1 MQELEQRLLIDPQE
15 GDFMHLNLFLMHSS
29 EMTQA
34 EKQWVKKLTM
44 EVQQDSA
51 GSTSK
56 CLPGQ
61 FEEWATTLHKV
72 RLRPELRQKIADEI
86 TEVAMCRHV
95 LCAMK
100 KALSHLRNIL
110 FTYLKN
116 KPIYLIKRQKCETH
130 SKPAC

>member
-1 MQELEQRLLIDPQE
+1 MQELELRLLIDPQE
-15 GDFMHLNLFLMHSS
+15 GDFLYLNHFLEHSS

-44 EVQQDSA
+44 EVQQGSA
-51 GSTSK
+51 G
-56 CLPGQ
+56 PG
-61 FEEWATTLHKV
+61 FEEWATTPQKV

-116 KPIYLIKRQKCETH
+116 KTIYLIKRQKCETH

>member
-15 GDFMHLNLFLMHSS
+15 GDFMHLNHFLKHSS

-51 GSTSK
+51 GSSSE
-56 CLPGQ
+56 CLPE
-61 FEEWATTLHKV
+61 FEEWATTPHKV

-100 KALSHLRNIL
+100 RSLSHLRNIL

-116 KPIYLIKRQKCETH
+116 KTIYLIKRQKCETH

>member
-15 GDFMHLNLFLMHSS
+15 GDFMHLNHFLKHSS

-72 RLRPELRQKIADEI
+72 RLRPELRQKIVDEI
-86 TEVAMCRHV
+86 TDVAMNRYV
-95 LCAMK
+95 L
-100 KALSHLRNIL
+100 
-110 FTYLKN
+110 
-116 KPIYLIKRQKCETH
+116 
-130 SKPAC
+130 

>member
-15 GDFMHLNLFLMHSS
+15 GDFLYLYHFLEHSS

-44 EVQQDSA
+44 EVQQGSA
-51 GSTSK
+51 GS
-56 CLPGQ
+56 G
-61 FEEWATTLHKV
+61 FEEWATTPLKV

-86 TEVAMCRHV
+86 TEVPKNRHV

-116 KPIYLIKRQKCETH
+116 RIIYLIKRQKCETH